1 MADMKLFLGCVIPN
15 RLPFI
20 EATSRKVFDKLGVE
34 TSDAAFSCCPEPIGF
49 QSVCKESWLAMG
61 ARNICLA
68 ESEGK
73 DIVSLCNGC
82 AQTLKATKHELD
94 HDDDKKAEINAILS
108 KVNKEYKGTSSVKH
122 FIQVLMENVGVNKIK
137 GAVTNQM
144 SKLKVACHTGCHYS
158 RPSEIM
164 QYDDPLKPKFLREL
178 VAATGAQVVD
188 YEGEEI
194 CCGNGAGNTSKD
206 VGDAL
211 AKNKLNN
218 AKAGGANCIVVC
230 CPACFQ
236 QLDSQRD
243 LPIIYLTEL
252 IALSMGMSYD
262 DLNMKFHQEKKN
274 TKELLV

>member
-15 RLPFI
+15 RLPFL
-20 EATSRKVFDKLGVE
+20 ESTARKIFDKLGVE

-49 QSVCKESWLAMG
+49 QSVKKESWLAMG
-61 ARNICLA
+61 ARNLCLA
-68 ESEGK
+68 EAEDK

-82 AQTLKATKHELD
+82 TQTLKAVKHELD
-94 HDDDKKAEINAILS
+94 HDDDRKTEINEILS
-108 KVNKEYKGTSSVKH
+108 KVKH
-122 FIQVLMENVGVNKIK
+122 FIQVLKENIGVEKIK
-137 GAVTNQM
+137 SAVTNPM
-144 SKLKVACHTGCHYS
+144 SKLKAACHTGCHYS

-164 QYDDPLKPKFLREL
+164 QYDDPLKPIFLREL

-194 CCGNGAGNTSKD
+194 CCGTGAGNASKD

-218 AKAGGANCIVVC
+218 AKVGGANCIVVC